1 MGRSLIARLV
11 VLIRVATL
19 VRLIPRAPLTLLV
32 ALALGCTAPPPD
44 DVSYLDTIVADRA
57 EKDRAFREGS
67 DSPVPLEH
75 RHAVLPLNY
84 YPPDLD
90 YRVPAELRVAEEQP
104 VFEVPTSTGQF
115 RPMQRIGVLEFML
128 EGQPRTLSA
137 LVEAENPELDRL
149 FVPFADTTNG
159 GETYEAGR
167 YLDLDRTATGIY
179 DLDFNRAYHP
189 YCYYDES
196 YECPFP
202 PPENRLPA
210 AVHAGERLPIPR
222 P

>member
-1 MGRSLIARLV
+1 MGRSLIARLA

-19 VRLIPRAPLTLLV
+19 VRLIPHALLTLLV
-32 ALALGCTAPPPD
+32 VLAVACTAPPPD
-44 DVSYLDTIVADRA
+44 DVSYIDTIMADRA

-75 RHAVLPLNY
+75 RHAILPLSY
-84 YPPDLD
+84 YPPDLN

-104 VFEVPTSTGQF
+104 VFDVPTSTGQF
-115 RPMQRIGVLEFML
+115 RLMQRIGVLEFTL

-189 YCYYDES
+189 YCYFDEN

-210 AVHAGERLPIPR
+210 AVHAGERLPTPS

>member
-1 MGRSLIARLV
+1 MGRSLIARLA

-19 VRLIPRAPLTLLV
+19 VPRAPLTLLV
-32 ALALGCTAPPPD
+32 ALALACTAPPPD

-75 RHAVLPLNY
+75 RHAILPLSY

-90 YRVPAELRVAEEQP
+90 YRVPAELRVAEEQL

-115 RPMQRIGVLEFML
+115 RPMQRIGVLEFTL

-149 FVPFADTTNG
+149 FVPFADTTNS